1 MLLQAIRRKNRKG
14 LSIVISYVLLI
25 AVSITVSILVY
36 QFLKTYVPKDTVTCA
51 DGTSLLVNDI
61 SCSSSTLSVTVT
73 NSGRFGIN
81 GYYIHVS
88 TSPSQQL
95 AAIDLSGKIKSGGA
109 SYGGSVAFSNT
120 ENSLSPGSTQVS
132 TFDVTGMGMNFYTV
146 EITPTRQEVIDNVKR
161 FATCS
166 DAKTT
171 WKDTV
176 TCS

>member
-1 MLLQAIRRKNRKG
+1 MLLRAIRRKNKRG
-14 LSIVISYVLLI
+14 LSLVISYVLLI

-36 QFLKTYVPKDTVTCA
+36 QFLKTYVPKDTVVCA

-61 SCSSSTLSVTVT
+61 SCSSSVLSVTVI
-73 NSGRFGIN
+73 NNGRFGIN

-95 AAIDLSGKIKSGGA
+95 ATTDLSGKITSGGQ
-109 SYGGSVAFSNT
+109 SFGNSVQFSNT
-120 ENSLSPGSTQVS
+120 ENSLSPGDTKIS
-132 TFDVTGMGMNFYTV
+132 TFNVANMGMNFYTV

-176 TCS
+176 TCA